1 MELMQMDYSL
11 LFCALFPLLSVLFFL
26 VFLRWPAR
34 KAMPLCLLGTLILS
48 AAVWSVPSLHIA
60 AAIVEG
66 LVIATTVLWV
76 VFGALLLLNVLENNG
91 SFLLIRRGFAS
102 ISSDHRIQLLF
113 VGWLLVAF
121 LEGAAGFGTPAA
133 IAAPLLIALG
143 FRPLAAVVLTLI
155 ADSVPV
161 SFGAI
166 GTPVLVG
173 LTNGLPGVSPELIE
187 QSAITA
193 ASLDLLCASLIPVL
207 MCLLLCRYFSD
218 TPSWR
223 SGLAIAPLALLS
235 GLCYSLPAFLVA
247 RYLGPEF
254 PSLLGALAGLLLLT
268 LLVRFG
274 IAVPVTRWRCDN
286 EADNTSAE
294 DHTAPSN
301 FSLFKAWGAYL
312 LLAALLVISRLE
324 FLPFKAALQAVQL
337 NWSEIF
343 GTNLSTSV
351 QPLYLPGTLFV
362 LTVLLL
368 LPWQAKRRQLMR
380 KATTESLCRIWPAAI
395 TLASAVPMV
404 RLFLHSDLNSAE
416 LPAMPMYL
424 AAMATA
430 HLADIWLWCAP
441 WVGALG
447 SFIAGSATFSN
458 LMFASMQ
465 QQLAADSNLPL
476 PLVLAL
482 QMLGA
487 NAGNMLCVVNVV
499 AAASVVK
506 LTGQEGQIMRFTLL
520 PMALYCLLAST
531 VAILLYGFT
540 R

>member
-1 MELMQMDYSL
+1 MDYWLIFS
-11 LFCALFPLLSVLFFL
+11 ALFPLLSVLLFL
-26 VFLRWPAR
+26 VVLRWPAR
-34 KAMPLCLLGTLILS
+34 KAMPLCLLGTVILS
-48 AAVWSVPSLHIA
+48 AMVWSVSSIQIA
-60 AAIVEG
+60 AAVAEG
-66 LVIATTVLWV
+66 LVIAATVVWV
-76 VFGALLLLNVLENNG
+76 VFGALLLLNLLENNG
-91 SFLLIRRGFAS
+91 SFLLIRHGFAS
-102 ISSDHRIQLLF
+102 ISNDHRIQLLF

-187 QSAITA
+187 QSALTA
-193 ASLDLLCASLIPVL
+193 ASIDLFCASLIPVL

-218 TPSWR
+218 APGWR
-223 SGLAIAPLALLS
+223 SGLAIAPLAFLS

-254 PSLLGALAGLLLLT
+254 PSLLGALSGLVLLT

-274 IAVPVTRWRCDN
+274 IAVPATLWRCDS
-286 EADNTSAE
+286 EADKTCAE
-294 DHTAPSN
+294 DKAAPKPLA
-301 FSLFKAWGAYL
+301 LFKAWGAYL
-312 LLAALLVISRLE
+312 LLATLLVISRLE
-324 FLPFKAALQAVQL
+324 FLPFKAALQAVKF

-343 GTNLSTSV
+343 GSTLSTSV

-362 LTVLLL
+362 LTVLML
-368 LPWQAKRRQLMR
+368 LPWQTKRLQLMR
-380 KATTESLCRIWPAAI
+380 KATTESLSRIWPAAI

-404 RLFLHSDLNSAE
+404 RLFLHSDLNSAD

-424 AAMATA
+424 AAIASQ

-465 QQLAADSNLPL
+465 QQLATDSSLPL
-476 PLVLAL
+476 HLVLAL

-520 PMALYCLLAST
+520 PMALYCLLASS
-531 VAILLYGFT
+531 VAVLLYGVT
-540 R
+540 S

>member
-1 MELMQMDYSL
+1 MDYRL

-48 AAVWSVPSLHIA
+48 AAVWSVSSLHIA
-60 AAIVEG
+60 AAIAEG
-66 LVIATTVLWV
+66 LVIAATVLWV
-76 VFGALLLLNVLENNG
+76 VFGALLLLNVLESNG

-193 ASLDLLCASLIPVL
+193 ASIDLFCASLIPVL

-218 TPSWR
+218 TPGWR

-235 GLCYSLPAFLVA
+235 GLCYSLPAYLVA

-254 PSLLGALAGLLLLT
+254 PSLLGALAGLVLLT
-268 LLVRFG
+268 LLVRSG
-274 IAVPVTRWRCDN
+274 IAVPATLWRCDN
-286 EADNTSAE
+286 ETNKSVEEHSA
-294 DHTAPSN
+294 APSRL
-301 FSLFKAWGAYL
+301 SLFKAWGAYL
-312 LLAALLVISRLE
+312 LLAVLLVISRLE
-324 FLPFKAALQAVQL
+324 FLPFKAALQALQL

-343 GTNLSTSV
+343 GSSLSTSV

-368 LPWQAKRRQLMR
+368 LPWQSKRRQLMR
-380 KATTESLCRIWPAAI
+380 KATTESLSRIWPAAI

-404 RLFLHSDLNSAE
+404 RLFLHSDLNNAD

-424 AAMATA
+424 AAMASQ
-430 HLADIWLWCAP
+430 HLAEVWLWCAP

-465 QQLAADSNLPL
+465 QQLATDSNLPL
-476 PLVLAL
+476 HLVLAL

>member
-1 MELMQMDYSL
+1 MDYWLIFS
-11 LFCALFPLLSVLFFL
+11 ALFPLLSVLLFL
-26 VFLRWPAR
+26 VVLRWPAR
-34 KAMPLCLLGTLILS
+34 KAMPLCLLGTVILS
-48 AAVWSVPSLHIA
+48 AMIWSVPTVQIA
-60 AAIVEG
+60 AAVAEG
-66 LVIATTVLWV
+66 LVIAATVLWV
-76 VFGALLLLNVLENNG
+76 VFGALLLLNLLENNG

-193 ASLDLLCASLIPVL
+193 ATIDVFCASLIPVL

-235 GLCYSLPAFLVA
+235 GLCYSLPAYLVA

-254 PSLLGALAGLLLLT
+254 PSLLGALAGLVLLT

-274 IAVPVTRWRCDN
+274 IAVPATLWRSDS
-286 EADNTSAE
+286 DGGSSAE
-294 DHTAPSN
+294 DSAAPERL
-301 FSLFKAWGAYL
+301 SLFKAWGAYL
-312 LLAALLVISRLE
+312 LLATLLVISRLE
-324 FLPFKAALQAVQL
+324 FLPFKDALQALQF

-343 GTNLSTSV
+343 GSTLSTSI

-380 KATTESLCRIWPAAI
+380 KATTESLSRIWPAAI

-404 RLFLHSDLNSAE
+404 RLFLHSDLNSAD

-424 AAMATA
+424 AAMASQ

-465 QQLAADSNLPL
+465 QQLATDSALPL
-476 PLVLAL
+476 HLVLAL

-506 LTGQEGQIMRFTLL
+506 LAGQEGQIMRFTLL
-520 PMALYCLLAST
+520 PMALYCLLASA
-531 VAILLYGFT
+531 VAVLFYGVT

>member
-1 MELMQMDYSL
+1 MDYWL
-11 LFCALFPLLSVLFFL
+11 IFCALFPLLSVLLFL
-26 VFLRWPAR
+26 VILRWPAR
-34 KAMPLCLLGTLILS
+34 KAMPLCLLGTAILS
-48 AAVWSVPSLHIA
+48 ATIWSVAPLQIA
-60 AAIVEG
+60 AAMAEG
-66 LVIATTVLWV
+66 LVIAATVVWV

-91 SFLLIRRGFAS
+91 SFVLIRRGFAS
-102 ISSDHRIQLLF
+102 ISNDQRIQLLF

-173 LTNGLPGVSPELIE
+173 LTNGLPGASTELIQ
-187 QSAITA
+187 QSALTA
-193 ASLDLLCASLIPVL
+193 ASIDLICASLIPVL

-223 SGLAIAPLALLS
+223 AGWAIVPLAFLS
-235 GLCYSLPAFLVA
+235 GLCYSLPAYLVA

-254 PSLLGALAGLLLLT
+254 PSLLGALSGLILLT

-274 IAVPVTRWRCDN
+274 IAVPATVWRCQPQPKDS
-286 EADNTSAE
+286 DAE
-294 DHTAPSN
+294 PVQKLSRL
-301 FSLFKAWGAYL
+301 SLFKAWGAYL
-312 LLAALLVISRLE
+312 LLATLLVLSRLE
-324 FLPFKAALQAVQL
+324 FLPFKAGLQALEL
-337 NWSEIF
+337 NWSQIF
-343 GTNLSTSV
+343 GSSLSVSV
-351 QPLYLPGTLFV
+351 LPLYLPGTLFV

-368 LPWQAKRRQLMR
+368 LPWQTKRRSLVST
-380 KATTESLCRIWPAAI
+380 AVTESLQRIWPAAI

-404 RLFLHSDLNSAE
+404 RLFLHSDLNNAV
-416 LPAMPMYL
+416 LPAMPLYL
-424 AAMATA
+424 AALASL
-430 HLADIWLWCAP
+430 HLADLWLWCAP

-465 QQLAADSNLPL
+465 QQLATDSALPL
-476 PLVLAL
+476 HLVLAL

-531 VAILLYGFT
+531 VAVLLYQFT
-540 R
+540 T

>member
-1 MELMQMDYSL
+1 MDYWL
-11 LFCALFPLLSVLFFL
+11 LVCALFPVLSVFLFL
-26 VFLRWPAR
+26 VILRWPAR
-34 KAMPLCLLGTLILS
+34 KAMPLCLLGTAFLS
-48 AAVWSVPSLHIA
+48 ATLWAVPTLHIA
-60 AAIVEG
+60 ASIAEG
-66 LVIATTVLWV
+66 LVIAATVLWV
-76 VFGALLLLNVLENNG
+76 VFGALLLLNLLENNG

-143 FRPLAAVVLTLI
+143 FKPLAAVVLTLI

-173 LTNGLPGVSPELIE
+173 LTNGLPGVSTEVIQ
-187 QSAITA
+187 QSAVMA
-193 ASLDLLCASLIPVL
+193 ASIDLICASLIPVL

-218 TPSWR
+218 SPSWR
-223 SGLAIAPLALLS
+223 AGFAIAPLAFLA

-254 PSLLGALAGLLLLT
+254 PSLLGALSGLVLLV
-268 LLVRFG
+268 LLVRSG
-274 IAVPVTRWRCDN
+274 IAVPTPLWRSQPELDN
-286 EADNTSAE
+286 SASE
-294 DHTAPSN
+294 HSTVITKL
-301 FSLFKAWGAYL
+301 SLFKAWGAYL
-312 LLAALLVISRLE
+312 LLAALLIVSRLE
-324 FLPFKAALQAVQL
+324 FLPLKAALQSQQF

-343 GTNLSTSV
+343 GSTLSVSV

-362 LTVLLL
+362 FTVLLL
-368 LPWQAKRRQLMR
+368 LPWQRQRSQLIY
-380 KATTESLCRIWPAAI
+380 KASTESLKRIWPAAI

-404 RLFLHSDLNSAE
+404 RLFLHSDLNSAS

-424 AAMATA
+424 AALASQ

-465 QQLAADSNLPL
+465 QQLATDSGLPL
-476 PLVLAL
+476 QLVLAL

-520 PMALYCLLAST
+520 PMALYCLLASA
-531 VAILLYGFT
+531 VAVLLCSFIT
-540 R
+540 

>member
-1 MELMQMDYSL
+1 MDYWL
-11 LFCALFPLLSVLFFL
+11 LLTALFPLLSVLLFL
-26 VFLRWPAR
+26 VLLRWPAR
-34 KAMPLCLLGTLILS
+34 NAMPLCLLGTVVLS
-48 AAVWSVPSLHIA
+48 ALVWSVSALQIA
-60 AAIVEG
+60 AAVAEG
-66 LVIATTVLWV
+66 LVIAATVLWV
-76 VFGALLLLNVLENNG
+76 VFGALLLLKVLENNG

-102 ISSDHRIQLLF
+102 ISPDHRIQLLF

-173 LTNGLPGVSPELIE
+173 LTNGLQGVSPELIK

-193 ASLDLLCASLIPVL
+193 ASIDLLCASFIPVL
-207 MCLLLCRYFSD
+207 MCLMLCRYFCD
-218 TPSWR
+218 KPGWR
-223 SGLAIAPLALLS
+223 SGVAIAPLAFLS

-254 PSLLGALAGLLLLT
+254 PSLLGALAGLMLLT

-274 IAVPVTRWRCDN
+274 IAVPATLWRCDS
-286 EADNTSAE
+286 ETDTPAAE
-294 DHTAPSN
+294 HHAAPKP
-301 FSLFKAWGAYL
+301 FALFKAWGAYL
-312 LLAALLVISRLE
+312 LLASLLLLSRLE

-337 NWSEIF
+337 QWSEIF
-343 GTNLSTSV
+343 GSGLSTTV

-362 LTVLLL
+362 VTVLLL
-368 LPWQAKRRQLMR
+368 LPWQTKRRQLLR
-380 KATTESLCRIWPAAI
+380 QAGTESVLRIWPAAI

-404 RLFLHSDLNSAE
+404 RLFLHSDLNSAD

-424 AAMATA
+424 AAVASQ
-430 HLADIWLWCAP
+430 HLAEIWLWCAP
-441 WVGALG
+441 WIGALG

-465 QQLAADSNLPL
+465 QQLATDAALPL
-476 PLVLAL
+476 HLVLAL

-520 PMALYCLLAST
+520 PMLLYCLLASA
-531 VAILLYGFT
+531 VASLGYRIT
-540 R
+540 T

>member
-1 MELMQMDYSL
+1 MDYRL
-11 LFCALFPLLSVLFFL
+11 LFSALFPVLSVFVFL
-26 VFLRWPAR
+26 VILRWPAR
-34 KAMPLCLLGTLILS
+34 KAMPLCLLGTALIT
-48 AAVWSVPSLHIA
+48 ATVWSVPPLTIA
-60 AAIVEG
+60 ASVAEG
-66 LVIATTVLWV
+66 LVIAATVLWV
-76 VFGALLLLNVLENNG
+76 VFGALLLLNLLENNG
-91 SFLLIRRGFAS
+91 SFLMIRRGFIS
-102 ISSDHRIQLLF
+102 ISADQRIQLLF

-143 FRPLAAVVLTLI
+143 FKPLAAVVLTLI

-173 LTNGLPGVSPELIE
+173 LTNGLPGVSPDLIQ
-187 QSAITA
+187 QSAVMA
-193 ASLDLLCASLIPVL
+193 AGIDLLCASLIPVI
-207 MCLLLCRYFSD
+207 MCLLLCRFFSD

-223 SGLAIAPLALLS
+223 SGLAIAPLAFLS
-235 GLCYSLPAFLVA
+235 GLCYSVPAFLVA

-254 PSLLGALAGLLLLT
+254 PSLLGALSGLVLLT

-274 IAVPVTRWRCDN
+274 VAVPAQVWRCQP
-286 EADNTSAE
+286 ENT
-294 DHTAPSN
+294 DLAPDQSTELN
-301 FSLFKAWGAYL
+301 KLHVFKAWGAYL
-312 LLAALLVISRLE
+312 LLATLLILSRLE
-324 FLPFKAALQAVQL
+324 LLPFKAALQSVEFK
-337 NWSEIF
+337 WSGIF
-343 GTNLSTSV
+343 GSTLSATM

-362 LTVLLL
+362 LTLLIL
-368 LPWQAKRRQLMR
+368 LPWQRQRRRLLG
-380 KATTESLCRIWPAAI
+380 KATAESLSRIWPAAI

-404 RLFLHSDLNSAE
+404 RLFLHSDLNSAD
-416 LPAMPMYL
+416 LPAMPLYL
-424 AAMATA
+424 AAIASE
-430 HLADIWLWCAP
+430 HLSHLWFWFAP

-465 QQLAADSNLPL
+465 QQLATESGLPL
-476 PLVLAL
+476 HWVLAL

-506 LTGQEGQIMRFTLL
+506 LTGQEGQIMRFTLF
-520 PMALYCLLAST
+520 PMALYCLLASA
-531 VAILLYGFT
+531 VAVLLLRFT
-540 R
+540 T

>member
-1 MELMQMDYSL
+1 
-11 LFCALFPLLSVLFFL
+11 
-26 VFLRWPAR
+26 
-34 KAMPLCLLGTLILS
+34 
-48 AAVWSVPSLHIA
+48 
-60 AAIVEG
+60 
-66 LVIATTVLWV
+66 
-76 VFGALLLLNVLENNG
+76 
-91 SFLLIRRGFAS
+91 
-102 ISSDHRIQLLF
+102 
-113 VGWLLVAF
+113 LLVAF

-173 LTNGLPGVSPELIE
+173 LTNGLPGVSAEVIA
-187 QSAITA
+187 QSAVTA
-193 ASLDLLCASLIPVL
+193 AFIDLFCASLIPVM

-223 SGLAIAPLALLS
+223 SGLAIAPLAFLS
-235 GLCYSLPAFLVA
+235 GLCYSLPAYLVA

-254 PSLLGALAGLLLLT
+254 PSLLGALSGLVLLT

-274 IAVPVTRWRCDN
+274 IAVPANLWRCQT
-286 EADNTSAE
+286 EQSHSAAE
-294 DHTAPSN
+294 DRSEIKPYN
-301 FSLFKAWGAYL
+301 LLKAWGAYL

-324 FLPFKAALQAVQL
+324 FLPIKAALQNLELSWTQ
-337 NWSEIF
+337 IF
-343 GTNLSTSV
+343 GSSLSATV

-362 LTVLLL
+362 LTVFLL
-368 LPWQAKRRQLMR
+368 LPWQTKRRQLMQH
-380 KATTESLCRIWPAAI
+380 AATESLRRIWPAAI

-404 RLFLHSDLNSAE
+404 RLFLHSGLNEAA

-424 AAMATA
+424 AAIASQ
-430 HLADIWLWCAP
+430 HLADVWLWCAP

-465 QQLAADSNLPL
+465 QQLATDSVLPL
-476 PLVLAL
+476 QLVLAL

-499 AAASVVK
+499 AAASVVN

-520 PMALYCLLAST
+520 PLALYCLLASS
-531 VAILLYGFT
+531 VAMLLLT
-540 R
+540 

>member
-1 MELMQMDYSL
+1 MDYWL
-11 LFCALFPLLSVLFFL
+11 IFCALFPLLSVLLFL
-26 VFLRWPAR
+26 VVLRWPAR
-34 KAMPLCLLGTLILS
+34 KAMPLCLLGTVILS
-48 AAVWSVPSLHIA
+48 AMVWSVSSTQIA
-60 AAIVEG
+60 AAVAEG
-66 LVIATTVLWV
+66 LVIAATVLWV
-76 VFGALLLLNVLENNG
+76 VFGALLLLNLLENNG
-91 SFLLIRRGFAS
+91 SFLIIRRGFSS

-143 FRPLAAVVLTLI
+143 FKPLAAVVLTLI

-187 QSAITA
+187 QSALTA
-193 ASLDLLCASLIPVL
+193 ASIDLLCASLIPVL

-218 TPSWR
+218 TPGWR
-223 SGLAIAPLALLS
+223 SGLAIAPLAFLS
-235 GLCYSLPAFLVA
+235 GLCYSLPAYLVA

-254 PSLLGALAGLLLLT
+254 PSLLGALAGLALLT
-268 LLVRFG
+268 LLVRFR
-274 IAVPVTRWRCDN
+274 IAVPATLWRCDSA
-286 EADNTSAE
+286 ADKTCAE
-294 DHTAPSN
+294 DIAAPEPLA
-301 FSLFKAWGAYL
+301 LFKAWGAYL
-312 LLAALLVISRLE
+312 LLATLLVISRLE
-324 FLPFKAALQAVQL
+324 FLPFKAVLQAAQF

-343 GTNLSTSV
+343 GSTLSTSV

-368 LPWQAKRRQLMR
+368 LPWQTKRRQLMR
-380 KATTESLCRIWPAAI
+380 VATTESLSRIWPAAI

-404 RLFLHSDLNSAE
+404 RLFLHSDLNSAD

-430 HLADIWLWCAP
+430 HLAEIWLWCAP

-458 LMFASMQ
+458 LMFASLQ
-465 QQLAADSNLPL
+465 QQLATDSSLPL
-476 PLVLAL
+476 HLVLAL

-520 PMALYCLLAST
+520 PMALYCLLASA
-531 VAILLYGFT
+531 VAVLLYQLT
-540 R
+540 A

>member
-1 MELMQMDYSL
+1 MDFWL
-11 LFCALFPLLSVLFFL
+11 LFSALFPLLSVLLFL
-26 VFLRWPAR
+26 VMLRWPAR
-34 KAMPLCLLGTLILS
+34 TAMPVCLVGTALLS
-48 AAVWSVPSLHIA
+48 AAVWSVSPMHIA
-60 AAIVEG
+60 AAIAEG
-66 LVIATTVLWV
+66 LVIAATVLWV
-76 VFGALLLLNVLENNG
+76 VFGALLLLNLLERNG
-91 SFLLIRRGFAS
+91 SLFIIRLGFAS

-143 FRPLAAVVLTLI
+143 FKPLSAVVLTLI

-173 LTNGLPGVSPELIE
+173 LTKGLPDVSPELI
-187 QSAITA
+187 QKSAVTA
-193 ASLDLLCASLIPVL
+193 AGIDLVCASLIPVL
-207 MCLLLCRYFSD
+207 MCVMLCRYFSD

-223 SGLAIAPLALLS
+223 SGLAIAPLALLA
-235 GLCYSLPAFLVA
+235 GLCYSLPAYVVA

-254 PSLLGALAGLLLLT
+254 PSLLGALAGFMLLS
-268 LLVRFG
+268 LLVRLG
-274 IAVPVTRWRCDN
+274 VAVPAHTWRCQQQAAAAIT
-286 EADNTSAE
+286 ENTQK
-294 DHTAPSN
+294 PSH
-301 FSLFKAWGAYL
+301 FDLFKAWGAYL
-312 LLAALLVISRLE
+312 LLAALLVLTRLE
-324 FLPFKAALQAVQL
+324 LLPFKSALQSVQL
-337 NWSEIF
+337 QWSAIF
-343 GTNLSTSV
+343 GSSMSATI

-362 LTVLLL
+362 MTVLLV
-368 LPWQAKRRQLMR
+368 LPWQTARRQLLQ
-380 KATTESLCRIWPAAI
+380 KATVESLSRIWPAAI

-404 RLFLHSDLNSAE
+404 RLFLHSDINDSA

-424 AAMATA
+424 AGIASQ
-430 HLADIWLWCAP
+430 HLADAWLWCAP

-465 QQLAADSNLPL
+465 QQLAADSSLPL

-506 LTGQEGQIMRFTLL
+506 LTGEEGQIMRFTLV
-520 PMALYCLLAST
+520 PMTLYCLLASA
-531 VAILLYGFT
+531 VAVVFYT
-540 R
+540 TTN

>member
-1 MELMQMDYSL
+1 MDYWL
-11 LFCALFPLLSVLFFL
+11 LVCALFPVLSVFLFL
-26 VFLRWPAR
+26 VILRWPAR
-34 KAMPLCLLGTLILS
+34 KAMPLCLLGTAVLS
-48 AAVWSVPSLHIA
+48 ATLWAVPALHIA
-60 AAIVEG
+60 ASVAEG
-66 LVIATTVLWV
+66 LVIAATVLWV
-76 VFGALLLLNVLENNG
+76 VFGALLLLNLLENNG

-102 ISSDHRIQLLF
+102 ISSDQRIQLLF

-143 FRPLAAVVLTLI
+143 FKPLAAVVLTLI

-173 LTNGLPGVSPELIE
+173 LTNGLPGVSPEFIQ
-187 QSAITA
+187 QSAVMA
-193 ASLDLLCASLIPVL
+193 ASIDLFCASLIPVL

-218 TPSWR
+218 SPSWR
-223 SGLAIAPLALLS
+223 SGLAIAPLAFLS

-254 PSLLGALAGLLLLT
+254 PSLLGALSGLMLLS

-274 IAVPVTRWRCDN
+274 IAVPAVVWRCQP
-286 EADNTSAE
+286 EAQETATENSA
-294 DHTAPSN
+294 TLSKL
-301 FSLFKAWGAYL
+301 SVFKAWSAYV
-312 LLAALLVISRLE
+312 LLATLLILSRLE
-324 FLPFKAALQAVQL
+324 FLPFKAMLQAVELQ
-337 NWSEIF
+337 WADIF
-343 GTNLSTSV
+343 GSTLSATV

-362 LTVLLL
+362 LTVLVL
-368 LPWQAKRRQLMR
+368 LPWQTERRQLLY
-380 KATTESLCRIWPAAI
+380 KATTESLSRIWPAAI

-424 AAMATA
+424 AAIASE

-465 QQLAADSNLPL
+465 QQLATDSELPL
-476 PLVLAL
+476 QLVLAL

-499 AAASVVK
+499 AAASVVR
-506 LTGQEGQIMRFTLL
+506 LTGQEGEIMRFTLI
-520 PMALYCLLAST
+520 PMALYCLLASS
-531 VAILLYGFT
+531 VAVMISGFIT
-540 R
+540 

>member
-1 MELMQMDYSL
+1 MDYWL
-11 LFCALFPLLSVLFFL
+11 LICALFPVLSVLLFL
-26 VFLRWPAR
+26 VVLRWPAR
-34 KAMPLCLLGTLILS
+34 KAMPLCLLGTAVLS
-48 AAVWSVPSLHIA
+48 ATVWSVSTLDIA
-60 AAIVEG
+60 SSMAEG
-66 LVIATTVLWV
+66 LVIAATVLWV
-76 VFGALLLLNVLENNG
+76 VFGALLLLNLLENNG
-91 SFLLIRRGFAS
+91 SFLMIRRGFAS
-102 ISSDHRIQLLF
+102 ISSDQRIQLLF

-173 LTNGLPGVSPELIE
+173 LTNGLPGVSPELIQ
-187 QSAITA
+187 QSAVMA
-193 ASLDLLCASLIPVL
+193 ASIDLLCASLIPVL
-207 MCLLLCRYFSD
+207 MCLLLCRFFSD

-223 SGLAIAPLALLS
+223 SGLAIAPLAFLS

-254 PSLLGALAGLLLLT
+254 PSLFGALSGLVLLT

-274 IAVPVTRWRCDN
+274 VAVPATVWRCQPQTE
-286 EADNTSAE
+286 EAVAE
-294 DHTAPSN
+294 NSTVLSTLH
-301 FSLFKAWGAYL
+301 LLKAWGAYL
-312 LLAALLVISRLE
+312 LLATLLILSRLE

-337 NWSEIF
+337 QWSGIF
-343 GTNLSTSV
+343 GSTLSATV

-362 LTVLLL
+362 VTVLVL
-368 LPWQAKRRQLMR
+368 LPWQHQRRDLLR
-380 KATTESLCRIWPAAI
+380 KAATESLSRIWPAAI

-404 RLFLHSDLNSAE
+404 RLFLHSDLNSAD

-424 AAMATA
+424 AAIASE
-430 HLADIWLWCAP
+430 HLAQVWLWCAP

-465 QQLAADSNLPL
+465 QQLATDSGLPL
-476 PLVLAL
+476 QLVLAL

-520 PMALYCLLAST
+520 PMALYCLLASA
-531 VAILLYGFT
+531 VAVIMLPFIT
-540 R
+540 

>member
-1 MELMQMDYSL
+1 MDYWLIFS
-11 LFCALFPLLSVLFFL
+11 ALFPLLSVLLFL
-26 VFLRWPAR
+26 VILGWPAR
-34 KAMPLCLLGTLILS
+34 KAMPLCLLGTVMLS
-48 AAVWSVPSLHIA
+48 AMVWSVPTVQIA
-60 AAIVEG
+60 AAVAEG
-66 LVIATTVLWV
+66 LVIAATVVWV
-76 VFGALLLLNVLENNG
+76 VFGALLLLNLLENNG

-173 LTNGLPGVSPELIE
+173 LTNGLPGVSSGLIE

-193 ASLDLLCASLIPVL
+193 ASIDLFCASLIPVL
-207 MCLLLCRYFSD
+207 MCLLLCRYFSE

-223 SGLAIAPLALLS
+223 SGLAIAPLAFLS

-254 PSLLGALAGLLLLT
+254 PSLLGALAALVLLT

-274 IAVPVTRWRCDN
+274 IAVPATLWRCDN
-286 EADNTSAE
+286 ETDKTSTE
-294 DHTAPSN
+294 DKAAPKPLA
-301 FSLFKAWGAYL
+301 LFKAWGAYL

-324 FLPFKAALQAVQL
+324 FLPFKDALQAVKF

-343 GTNLSTSV
+343 GSTLSTSV

-368 LPWQAKRRQLMR
+368 LPWQTKRRTLMR
-380 KATTESLCRIWPAAI
+380 KATSESLSRIWPAAI

-404 RLFLHSDLNSAE
+404 RLFLHSDLNSAD

-424 AAMATA
+424 AAMATE

-465 QQLAADSNLPL
+465 QQLATDSSLPL
-476 PLVLAL
+476 HLVLAL

-520 PMALYCLLAST
+520 PMALYCLLASA
-531 VAILLYGFT
+531 VAVLLCGVT

>member
-1 MELMQMDYSL
+1 MDYWLIFS
-11 LFCALFPLLSVLFFL
+11 ALFPLLSVLLFL
-26 VFLRWPAR
+26 VVLRWPAR
-34 KAMPLCLLGTLILS
+34 KAMPLCLLGTVILS
-48 AAVWSVPSLHIA
+48 AMVWSVPTVQIA
-60 AAIVEG
+60 AAVAEG
-66 LVIATTVLWV
+66 LVIAATVLWV
-76 VFGALLLLNVLENNG
+76 VFGALLLLNLLENNG

-173 LTNGLPGVSPELIE
+173 LTNGLPGVSPELIA

-193 ASLDLLCASLIPVL
+193 ASIDLFCASLIPVL

-218 TPSWR
+218 TPGWR
-223 SGLAIAPLALLS
+223 SGLAIAPLAFLS

-254 PSLLGALAGLLLLT
+254 PSLLGALAGLVLLT
-268 LLVRFG
+268 LLVRFD
-274 IAVPVTRWRCDN
+274 IAVPATLWRCDS
-286 EADNTSAE
+286 DTDKTCTE
-294 DHTAPSN
+294 DSGAAPEPLA
-301 FSLFKAWGAYL
+301 LFKAWSAYL

-324 FLPFKAALQAVQL
+324 FLPLKDALQAVQL

-343 GTNLSTSV
+343 GSTLSTSV

-368 LPWQAKRRQLMR
+368 LPWQTKRSQLVR
-380 KATTESLCRIWPAAI
+380 KATTESLSRIWPAAI

-404 RLFLHSDLNSAE
+404 RLFLHSDLNSAD

-447 SFIAGSATFSN
+447 SFIASSATFSN

-465 QQLAADSNLPL
+465 QQLATDSGLPL
-476 PLVLAL
+476 HLVLAL

-506 LTGQEGQIMRFTLL
+506 LTGQEGQIMRFTLV

-531 VAILLYGFT
+531 VAVLLYDVT